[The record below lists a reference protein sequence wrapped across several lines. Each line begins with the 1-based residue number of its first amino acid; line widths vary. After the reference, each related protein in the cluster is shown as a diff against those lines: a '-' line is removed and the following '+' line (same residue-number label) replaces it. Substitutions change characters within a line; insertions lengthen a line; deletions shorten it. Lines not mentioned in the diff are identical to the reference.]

1 MRLSPRTRAAT
12 AAAALACA
20 AALTLTACGSAA
32 DSDSDGIT
40 VVAST
45 NVWGSVAQAVA
56 GDRLQVR
63 SLITEPSAD
72 PHSYEAS
79 PADAAAIS
87 DASLV
92 VYNGGGYDQF
102 VDDILESTNTAAAT
116 VDAFALFESGE
127 SSDLHAGH
135 DHGAEATVGAGAEAT
150 VGAGAEAHDGA
161 GAEAHDGAEATH
173 DGGHEEDS
181 HAEDSHS
188 GDVHEGHDHGGI
200 NEHVWYDLATAD
212 AVAYTVADRLAEL
225 DPEGADVYR
234 ANATAFHTRLH
245 EVSDRTATVAAAHPQ
260 APIAQTEPIA
270 HYLVLAAAL
279 NDVTPTDFTNAV
291 ENGTDPSPASIA
303 ATRQL
308 LLDKQ
313 VRVLIY
319 NPQTEDKV
327 SREMRSAAEQAG
339 IPVVEVSET
348 LPEGLDY
355 VQWQTGTVDD
365 LAAALG
371 APA

>member
-12 AAAALACA
+12 AAVALAGVT
-20 AALTLTACGSAA
+20 ALSLTACGSGS
-32 DSDSDGIT
+32 DSDSGGIK

-56 GDRLQVR
+56 GDRLEVR

-79 PADAAAIS
+79 PADAAALS

-102 VDDILESTNTAAAT
+102 VDDVLEATNTGAAT

-127 SSDLHAGH
+127 NSDLHAGH
-135 DHGAEATVGAGAEAT
+135 DHGAEATDSGGAEAT
-150 VGAGAEAHDGA
+150 DSGEAEAHEDA
-161 GAEAHDGAEATH
+161 
-173 DGGHEEDS
+173 HEEDA
-181 HAEDSHS
+181 HDHS
-188 GDVHEGHDHGGI
+188 GGGHEGHDHGGV

-212 AVAYTVADRLAEL
+212 AVAHAVADRLAEL

-234 ANATAFHTRLH
+234 ANAAAFHTQLH
-245 EVSDRTATVAAAHPQ
+245 EVSDRTAAVAAAHPQ
-260 APIAQTEPIA
+260 APIAQTEPIG
-270 HYLVLAAAL
+270 HYLVQAAAL

-327 SREMRSAAEQAG
+327 SREMRNAAEQSG

-348 LPEGLDY
+348 LPEDVDY
-355 VQWQTGTVDD
+355 VRWQTDTVEK
-365 LAAALG
+365 LTAALG
-371 APA
+371 TPA

>member
-20 AALTLTACGSAA
+20 TALSLTACGSTGDT
-32 DSDSDGIT
+32 DSNEIK

-56 GDRLQVR
+56 GDRIEVR

-79 PADAAAIS
+79 PTDAAAIS

-102 VDDILESTNTAAAT
+102 VDDVLEATNTGAAT

-127 SSDLHAGH
+127 NSDLHDGH
-135 DHGAEATVGAGAEAT
+135 AHGAETTGGNTAATGDD
-150 VGAGAEAHDGA
+150 EAHD
-161 GAEAHDGAEATH
+161 E
-173 DGGHEEDS
+173 GHEDEGHEAEGHREDS
-181 HAEDSHS
+181 HATESHS
-188 GDVHEGHDHGGI
+188 EDGHEGHDHGGV

-212 AVAYTVADRLAEL
+212 AVAHSVADRLAEL

-234 ANATAFHTRLH
+234 ANAEAFHTRLH
-245 EVSDRTATVAAAHPQ
+245 EVSDGIAAVAAEHPQ

-270 HYLVLAAAL
+270 HYLVLAATL
-279 NDVTPTDFTNAV
+279 NDLTPADFTNAV

-313 VRVLIY
+313 VRALIY

-327 SREMRSAAEQAG
+327 SLEMRKAAEQAG
-339 IPVVEVSET
+339 IPVVEVFET
-348 LPEGLDY
+348 LPEGVDY
-355 VQWQTGTVDD
+355 VQWQTGTVEK

-371 APA
+371 TPA

>member
-72 PHSYEAS
+72 PHSFEAS

-135 DHGAEATVGAGAEAT
+135 DHGGEATVD
-150 VGAGAEAHDGA
+150 AGAEAHD
-161 GAEAHDGAEATH
+161 EAEATH

-188 GDVHEGHDHGGI
+188 GDGHEGHDHGGI

-212 AVAYTVADRLAEL
+212 AVAHTVADRLAEL

-234 ANATAFHTRLH
+234 ANATAFHARLH
-245 EVSDRTATVAAAHPQ
+245 EVSDRTAAVAAAHPQ

>member
-20 AALTLTACGSAA
+20 TALSLTACGSASDA
-32 DSDSDGIT
+32 DSDEIK

-56 GDRLQVR
+56 GDRIEVR

-79 PADAAAIS
+79 PTDAAAIS

-102 VDDILESTNTAAAT
+102 VDDVLEATNTGAAT

-127 SSDLHAGH
+127 NSDLHAGH
-135 DHGAEATVGAGAEAT
+135 THGAETAGGNTEAT
-150 VGAGAEAHDGA
+150 GDNEAHDEGHE
-161 GAEAHDGAEATH
+161 AE
-173 DGGHEEDS
+173 GHEEDS
-181 HAEDSHS
+181 HATESHS
-188 GDVHEGHDHGGI
+188 EDGHEGHDHGGV

-212 AVAYTVADRLAEL
+212 AVAHSVADRLAEL
-225 DPEGADVYR
+225 DPEGADIYR
-234 ANATAFHTRLH
+234 ANAEAFHTRLH
-245 EVSDRTATVAAAHPQ
+245 EVSDGIAAVAAEHPQ

-270 HYLVLAAAL
+270 HYLVLAATL
-279 NDVTPTDFTNAV
+279 NDLTPTDFTNAV

-327 SREMRSAAEQAG
+327 SLEMRKAAEQAG
-339 IPVVEVSET
+339 IPVVEVFET
-348 LPEGLDY
+348 LPEGVDY
-355 VQWQTGTVDD
+355 VQWQTGTVEK

>member
-63 SLITEPSAD
+63 SLINEPSAD

-135 DHGAEATVGAGAEAT
+135 DHGAEAT
-150 VGAGAEAHDGA
+150 
-161 GAEAHDGAEATH
+161 H

-188 GDVHEGHDHGGI
+188 GDGHEGHDHGGI

-212 AVAYTVADRLAEL
+212 AVAHTVADRLAEL

-245 EVSDRTATVAAAHPQ
+245 EVSDRTAAVAAAHPQ

>member
-20 AALTLTACGSAA
+20 TALSLTACGSAGDT
-32 DSDSDGIT
+32 DSDEIK

-56 GDRLQVR
+56 GDRIEVR

-79 PADAAAIS
+79 PTDAAAIS

-102 VDDILESTNTAAAT
+102 VDDVLEATNTGAAT

-127 SSDLHAGH
+127 NSDLHAEH
-135 DHGAEATVGAGAEAT
+135 AHGAETTGGNTAATGDD
-150 VGAGAEAHDGA
+150 EAHD
-161 GAEAHDGAEATH
+161 E
-173 DGGHEEDS
+173 GHEDDGHEQES
-181 HAEDSHS
+181 HAAESHS
-188 GDVHEGHDHGGI
+188 EDGHEGHDHGGV

-212 AVAYTVADRLAEL
+212 AVAHAVADRLAEL

-234 ANATAFHTRLH
+234 ANAEAFHTRLH
-245 EVSDRTATVAAAHPQ
+245 EVSDGIEAVAAEHPQ

-270 HYLVLAAAL
+270 HYLVLAATL
-279 NDVTPTDFTNAV
+279 NDLTPTDFTNAV

-313 VRVLIY
+313 VRALIY

-327 SREMRSAAEQAG
+327 SLEMRKAAEQAG
-339 IPVVEVSET
+339 IPVVEVFET
-348 LPEGLDY
+348 LPEGVDY
-355 VQWQTGTVDD
+355 VQWQTGTVEK